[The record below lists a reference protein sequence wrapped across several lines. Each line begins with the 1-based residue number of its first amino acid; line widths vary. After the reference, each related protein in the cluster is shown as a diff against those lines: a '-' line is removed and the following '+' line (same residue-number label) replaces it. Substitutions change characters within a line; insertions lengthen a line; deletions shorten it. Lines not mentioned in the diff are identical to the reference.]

1 MEEKDLEEKKLEE
14 FIPGDDTIEEAKEEK
29 AEAEGT
35 GTEVREEKKE
45 KLQSTDTKE
54 KEAKSS
60 YKKKKK
66 QSFIHYLIP
75 TALFISMIVFG
86 GLFLRD
92 FLEYKAAEDEYA
104 SLQDHIII
112 SEEPKKEESKKA
124 KKVEEDLD
132 DEEEEEPVDLLHPHF
147 QIDYGALAAVNGDF
161 TAVLHVPALS
171 ITYPVVK
178 SKDNEDYLHKTF
190 EGKVNFAGSIF
201 LDANAKGSYD
211 HKNTFIFGHNMKN
224 GTMFGKLKYFLKD
237 DQLANSN
244 PYVFLCRPDGI
255 TRYRIFTYYLTTV
268 ESPIYNDFEGEKGYD
283 QYVSLVKRLSSYRN
297 FPKESIDFS
306 LRPDIITLSTCS
318 GPSGGDQSF
327 YPFIRRA
334 VLFSIVIP

>member
-1 MEEKDLEEKKLEE
+1 MEEKDLEEKDLEE
-14 FIPGDDTIEEAKEEK
+14 KNPEEK
-29 AEAEGT
+29 SL
-35 GTEVREEKKE
+35 EEK
-45 KLQSTDTKE
+45 STG

-75 TALFISMIVFG
+75 TVLFISMIVFG

-112 SEEPKKEESKKA
+112 SEEPKKEESKKE
-124 KKVEEDLD
+124 KKLEEDFD
-132 DEEEEEPVDLLHPHF
+132 DEEEEPVDLLHPHF
-147 QIDYGALAAVNGDF
+147 QIDYGALAGVNGDF
-161 TAVLHVPALS
+161 TAILHVPALS

-224 GTMFGKLKYFLKD
+224 GTMFGKLKNFLRD

-318 GPSGGDQSF
+318 GPSGGDQR
-327 YPFIRRA
+327 FIVQA
-334 VLFSIVIP
+334 ALEEVYQNG

>member
-14 FIPGDDTIEEAKEEK
+14 IIPGDDTIEEAKEEK

-35 GTEVREEKKE
+35 GTEVLKAKKE
-45 KLQSTDTKE
+45 EFQSTDTKE
-54 KEAKSS
+54 LEAKSS

-75 TALFISMIVFG
+75 TVLFISMIVFG

-124 KKVEEDLD
+124 KKVEEDF
-132 DEEEEEPVDLLHPHF
+132 EEEDVEPVDLLHPHF
-147 QIDYGALAAVNGDF
+147 QIDYGALAGVNGDF

-224 GTMFGKLKYFLKD
+224 GTMFGKLKYFLRD

-283 QYVSLVKRLSSYRN
+283 QYVSLVKRLSSYRH

-318 GPSGGDQSF
+318 GPSGGDQR
-327 YPFIRRA
+327 FIVQA
-334 VLFSIVIP
+334 ALEEVYQNG